1 MNNNT
6 RMKEEFLPSHDFLDY
21 CRKCIIS
28 MINYTDE
35 KRLAD
40 QPIKY
45 KSDDDRVAC
54 EVFCKNK
61 DNNAEQ
67 WLMENGYKDVMY
79 SFYYKQLFFSLLID
93 FSNYYTASIEMALNG
108 NINVAWAL
116 LRKPLQEALAY
127 FEWLYVDRKELLGL
141 MIEGNNVKAYDIMNK
156 SLLNKR
162 KEHIE
167 KIQAKRGSGK
177 IDMFEFRYSYD
188 NEFTLNG
195 ILQAT
200 NHLITTR
207 PALKTSPSGLNYIFL
222 DDEIVNR
229 NIGFYYTSIP
239 YVMLYAMDIIMY
251 MFEEIAT
258 LGDYTSIVNHL
269 NLWIRNFCAIRTT
282 FEKAKEILALNEISL
297 YCPKCGKEHNSD
309 KVWIDFSY
317 DHFVCEYCRKRVD
330 TDQYV
335 LDFETI
341 KVVNSETEEK
351 EDEQA

>member
-6 RMKEEFLPSHDFLDY
+6 RMKEEFLPSHNFLDY

-28 MINYTDE
+28 VINYTDE
-35 KRLAD
+35 NRLGD

-45 KSDDDRVAC
+45 KSDDNRVAC
-54 EVFCKNK
+54 EDFCKNK
-61 DNNAEQ
+61 DNNLEQ

-93 FSNYYTASIEMALNG
+93 FSNYYTASIEMAFNG

-116 LRKPLQEALAY
+116 LRKPLQEILAY
-127 FEWLYVDRKELLGL
+127 FEWLYVDKDELLGL
-141 MIEGNNVKAYDIMNK
+141 MIEGEDVKLYDIMSPK
-156 SLLNKR
+156 LKEKR
-162 KEHIE
+162 KEHISQ
-167 KIQAKRGSGK
+167 IQAKRGSGT
-177 IDMFEFRYSYD
+177 IDMFEFRYSYND
-188 NEFTLNG
+188 THTLNG

-222 DDEIVNR
+222 DEDIVGR
-229 NIGFYYTSIP
+229 NIGFYYTTIP
-239 YVMLYAMDIIMY
+239 HVMLYVMDIIMY
-251 MFEEIAT
+251 IFEGIARM
-258 LGDYTSIVNHL
+258 GDYTGIVNHL
-269 NLWIRNFCAIRTT
+269 NLWLRNLCAMRIT
-282 FEKAKEILALNEISL
+282 FEKAKELLALDEISL

-317 DHFVCEYCRKRVD
+317 DHFVCEHCREKVD
-330 TDQYV
+330 TNQYV
-335 LDFETI
+335 FDFETI

-351 EDEQA
+351 EDGQA

>member
-6 RMKEEFLPSHDFLDY
+6 RMKEEFLSSHNFLDY

-28 MINYTDE
+28 MIEYTDE

-45 KSDDDRVAC
+45 KSDDDRVAY
-54 EVFCKNK
+54 ENFCKNK

-79 SFYYKQLFFSLLID
+79 SFYYKQLFFSLLTD
-93 FSNYYTASIEMALNG
+93 FSNYYTASIEMAFNG

-116 LRKPLQEALAY
+116 LRKPLQETLAY
-127 FEWLYVDRKELLGL
+127 LEWLYVDGKELLEL
-141 MIEGNNVKAYDIMNK
+141 MIEGNDVTKYEII
-156 SLLNKR
+156 KR
-162 KEHIE
+162 KFDGKRKAHIDQ
-167 KIQAKRGSGK
+167 IQAQRGSSQ
-177 IDMFEFRYSYD
+177 IDMFEFRYSYE

-207 PALKTSPSGLNYIFL
+207 PVLKTSPSGLNYIFL
-222 DDEIVNR
+222 DDDIVNR

-239 YVMLYAMDIIMY
+239 YVMLYAIDVIMHI
-251 MFEEIAT
+251 FEGIAK
-258 LGDYTSIVNHL
+258 LGDYTGIVNHL
-269 NLWIRNFCAIRTT
+269 NLWLRNLCAMRIT
-282 FEKAKEILALNEISL
+282 FEKAKELLALDKISL

-317 DHFVCEYCRKRVD
+317 NHFICGHCRKKIN
-330 TDQYV
+330 TSQYIF
-335 LDFETI
+335 DFETV
-341 KVVNSETEEK
+341 KVVNSEMEEN
-351 EDEQA
+351 E